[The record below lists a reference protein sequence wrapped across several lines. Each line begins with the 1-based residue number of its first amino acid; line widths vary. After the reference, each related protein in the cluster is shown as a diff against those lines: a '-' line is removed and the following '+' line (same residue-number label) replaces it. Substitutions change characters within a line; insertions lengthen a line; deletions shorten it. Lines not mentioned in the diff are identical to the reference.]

1 MNGATPS
8 RSATKLENLSIILS
22 KLEKATLYLS
32 RRYVSNVLI
41 FKAAEVHQ
49 FKCLGL
55 ISVILSQM
63 YKKKQTTFGR
73 ISLHN

>member
-8 RSATKLENLSIILS
+8 RSATKLENLSIIFS

-41 FKAAEVHQ
+41 FKAAEVRR
-49 FKCLGL
+49 LN
-55 ISVILSQM
+55 VWD
-63 YKKKQTTFGR
+63 
-73 ISLHN
+73 